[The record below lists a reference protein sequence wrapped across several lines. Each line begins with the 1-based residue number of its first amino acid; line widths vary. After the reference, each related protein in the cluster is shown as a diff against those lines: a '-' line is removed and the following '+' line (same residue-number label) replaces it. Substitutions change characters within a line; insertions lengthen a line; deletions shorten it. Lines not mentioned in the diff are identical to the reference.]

1 MNQYKEGKWPPNVST
16 DEVDA
21 GVMKFIGRTDFTS
34 AKSSD
39 ATASATAGDYTEESI
54 ENNAHKVLFEYMQHF
69 ENQGGQN
76 ASAHSVYPTDGPN
89 PYPPPEQDIILQVI
103 PELATGGTLESY
115 LSGGLF
121 ENIGHGNDLD
131 LHSEPSNFME
141 QTNRAANWP
150 SSSLYD
156 DPSMIP
162 DALYGH
168 VPNMFSQPFLFDD
181 ILPEQ
186 GTVGHENEQVSQ
198 DQALERLFLNVMP

>member
-39 ATASATAGDYTEESI
+39 ATALATAGDYTEESI

-76 ASAHSVYPTDGPN
+76 ASAQSVYPTDGSN
-89 PYPPPEQDIILQVI
+89 PYLPTEQDIILQVI
-103 PELATGGTLESY
+103 PELAAGGTLETY

-121 ENIGHGNDLD
+121 GDIGHRNDLG

-141 QTNRAANWP
+141 QTNRSTNWP

-156 DPSMIP
+156 DPSLIP
-162 DALYGH
+162 GSLYGH
-168 VPNMFSQPFLFDD
+168 APDMFSQPFLFDD
-181 ILPEQ
+181 ILPPQ
-186 GTVGHENEQVSQ
+186 GAVGHENEQMSQ
-198 DQALERLFLNVMP
+198 DQELEQLFLNIMP

>member
-1 MNQYKEGKWPPNVST
+1 MNQYKEGKWPPNVSA

-34 AKSSD
+34 AKSPN

-76 ASAHSVYPTDGPN
+76 ASAHSAYPIEERN
-89 PYPPPEQDIILQVI
+89 PYLPTEQDIILQVI
-103 PELATGGTLESY
+103 PELAKGGTLETY

-121 ENIGHGNDLD
+121 GDIGHRNDLG
-131 LHSEPSNFME
+131 LHSEPSSFME
-141 QTNRAANWP
+141 QTNPSAPWP

-156 DPSMIP
+156 DPSVIP
-162 DALYGH
+162 GSLYGH

-181 ILPEQ
+181 ILPGQ
-186 GTVGHENEQVSQ
+186 GEVGHENEELSQ
-198 DQALERLFLNVMP
+198 DQVLEQLFLNVMP